1 MIVAAHQPHY
11 MPWLGYLD
19 KLAKADLFVVM
30 DDLQFIG
37 RNFHNRQRLK
47 LADGPAWLTVPIR
60 RGNGDRITD
69 KQIESSRNPK
79 QHWQHRHWRTL
90 VSHYGGARY
99 FAEYA
104 DELLDVY
111 ARPWTNLID
120 LDLHMLSLARRWLDI
135 PTPVVR
141 SSKLGLTGA
150 KTDRL
155 IDLCHK
161 VGARCY
167 LTGVGGS
174 STYLDIEKVG
184 RAGIG
189 VVWQQFSH
197 PKYPQ
202 RYPAAGFASRLG
214 FLDLVLNCGP
224 ASRDILFAASHP
236 VRTTAPDARYR
247 GAHQAP
253 AQGEHHGRIPAP
265 RTPNARRPHPDTA
278 AL

>member
-37 RNFHNRQRLK
+37 RNYQNRQQLK
-47 LADGPAWLTVPIR
+47 LADGPAWLTVPIA
-60 RGNGDRITD
+60 RGHRERIMD
-69 KQIESSRNPK
+69 KQIESCGNPK

-90 VSHYGGARY
+90 VSHYGAARY
-99 FAEYA
+99 FSQYA

-111 ARPWTNLID
+111 TRPWTNLID
-120 LDLHMLSLARRWLDI
+120 LDLHMLALARRWLDI

-141 SSKLGLTGA
+141 ASKLDLTGT

-155 IDLCHK
+155 IDLCRK

-174 STYLDIEKVG
+174 SHYLDVEKVG

-189 VVWQQFSH
+189 VVWQQFTH
-197 PKYPQ
+197 PEYPQ
-202 RYPAAGFASRLG
+202 RYPSAGFKPRLG

-224 ASRDILFAASHP
+224 ASRDILFNSAHPVRAAELDASLLDTSNAASHAKRFVAPLPRSPEAVP
-236 VRTTAPDARYR
+236 VSLQP
-247 GAHQAP
+247 
-253 AQGEHHGRIPAP
+253 
-265 RTPNARRPHPDTA
+265 
-278 AL
+278 